1 MTVVA
6 TGPGGAAWS
15 RDEGRTW
22 SQLRGISNYWAV
34 GFAARDAGWL
44 VGQAGQILKIDFSR
58 EQPDENRAN

>member
-1 MTVVA
+1 
-6 TGPGGAAWS
+6 
-15 RDEGRTW
+15 
-22 SQLRGISNYWAV
+22 V